1 MTQPHILIGFSTP
14 KNDFAI
20 AAAMIR
26 FVENTPYSHVYVKI
40 WSDIIDGYI
49 VYQETFSGLGAM
61 NGEIFDQHVKIFSEY
76 KINVTEEQ
84 LTKIMHFFQ
93 DNYGLP
99 YGVRQIAGMLTARV
113 LRQLGFHDAKN
124 PFADGIR
131 TMVCSEMVGAV
142 LLILGETIN
151 KSELEIEGP
160 KMIHRAVV
168 KLFGS
173 QRSSNV

>member
-14 KNDFAI
+14 KSDFAI
-20 AAAMIR
+20 AAAIIR

-49 VYQETFSGLGAM
+49 VYQETFAGLGAM
-61 NGEIFDQHVKIFSEY
+61 NGALFDDHVKIFSEY
-76 KINVTEEQ
+76 KIDVTEEQ
-84 LTKIMHFFQ
+84 MTQIMHFFQ

-113 LRQLGFHDAKN
+113 LRQMGFHDAKN

-142 LLILGETIN
+142 LTILGEPFD
-151 KSELEIEGP
+151 KSLLEIEGP
-160 KMIHRAVV
+160 KMIHKIVV

-173 QRSSNV
+173 QRSSHV